1 MGLTYTPSQTV
12 YGPTGSDTDAIL
24 SALVDEGLALSKLD
38 DIAIVEAAANATLIK
53 VTMRPRWPFARA
65 QILYGVTHAGL
76 PFPVLFRNAP
86 DAFAFY
92 AIETAVRNH
101 RGASRLKSPASKSPA
116 SISVNT
122 KRHPSIGR
130 SIAFS

>member
-1 MGLTYTPSQTV
+1 MCLTHTSSQTG
-12 YGPTGSDTDAIL
+12 YGPTGNDKDAIL
-24 SALVDEGLALSKLD
+24 SALVDEDLALSRLD
-38 DIAIVEAAANATLIK
+38 DIAIVEAATDATLIK
-53 VTMRPRWPFARA
+53 VTLRPRWPFARA

-92 AIETAVRNH
+92 AIETAMRNH
-101 RGASRLKSPASKSPA
+101 HGASCFKNPA

-122 KRHPSIGR
+122 KRMERHPSIGR